1 MEMSLLFLYNG
12 LRGMKK
18 AFEVLDH
25 TADIGIIA
33 YGADIEELFS
43 NAALALFS
51 LITEPES
58 VKEEF
63 HLDLEVSSE
72 DIDSLLIEWLN
83 ELIYL
88 FDVKHILFNHFDIK
102 SLTHNG
108 LKATCYGED
117 FDPMKHKLKAGVKAA
132 TYHMLKLDKSDDGFK
147 AQVILDI

>member
-12 LRGMKK
+12 LRGMNKT
-18 AFEVLDH
+18 FEVIDH
-25 TADIGIIA
+25 TADVGIIA

-51 LITEPES
+51 LITELES
-58 VKEEF
+58 IENIF
-63 HLDLEVSSE
+63 HLDLEVSSQ
-72 DIDSLLIEWLN
+72 DMDSLLIEWLN

-88 FDVKHILFNHFDIK
+88 VDVKHILFNRFDIK

-108 LKATCYGED
+108 LQATCYGED
-117 FDPMKHKLKAGVKAA
+117 FDAMKHTIKVGIKAA

>member
-132 TYHMLKLDKSDDGFK
+132 TYHMLKLDKSDDGFQ

>member
-1 MEMSLLFLYNG
+1 
-12 LRGMKK
+12 MKK

-58 VKEEF
+58 VENKL

-132 TYHMLKLDKSDDGFK
+132 TYHMLKLDKSDNGFK